1 MKQKT
6 LLILLGTL
14 LFSFFF
20 WACDLTSPIVDDDT
34 DDSEEASAA
43 ADNEDDIADAEA
55 NNDDDHDETS
65 DYTWSSSDV
74 KSITLDGTSV
84 TESSDDVE
92 VSGTTVTITAAGTY
106 SFRGNL
112 TNGQI
117 VVDAAES
124 DLIRLLLD
132 GVDINCTN
140 SAPIYIK
147 SAEKVIVVVNENT
160 ENTLTDGSSY
170 DYDDVEDE
178 EPNATIFSKT
188 NLTLFGEGKLTI
200 DGNFNDAINSKDG
213 LIVDVNQLEIDAVDD
228 GIRGKDYLIIKDGTI
243 NITTGGDGLKSDN
256 DNDETRGYIEIL
268 TVDIDITA
276 GGDAI
281 SAETDILI
289 EDGTFDLTTNGS
301 ISYSDTS
308 LKGMKSGVNM
318 IVNGGTF
325 TINSSEDAIHSDQT
339 ITLNGGTYT
348 ISASDD
354 GIHADYNLTINT
366 GDYTITKS
374 YEGIESTSGDL
385 LINGGTF
392 DIVSS
397 DDGLNVAAGGDN
409 MGGGP
414 GGWGKSAT
422 ASYTLYLVPDFMAV
436 NAQGDGL
443 DSNGSIEMSD
453 GLVIVN
459 GPTGSGN
466 GILDYDDSFVQT
478 GGTLIGAGS
487 SGMLQAPGS
496 SSSVNCVALVF
507 RSTLQDGTLCH
518 IETSEGEEVVTFEPA
533 KDFQAFIYSS
543 PKLDQ
548 GVSYNFYSGGS
559 ATGTAQNGYYTE
571 ANYTAGTLQKTFT
584 LSQRITGYQLSN

>member
-6 LLILLGTL
+6 LLIFLVTFMFT
-14 LFSFFF
+14 FSF
-20 WACDLTSPIVDDDT
+20 WSCDVMSTGFDDDT
-34 DDSEEASAA
+34 EETEEEAEA
-43 ADNEDDIADAEA
+43 ADNEEDIDDAVA
-55 NNDDDHDETS
+55 NNDGDHDETS
-65 DYTWSSSDV
+65 DYTWSNSDV
-74 KSITLDGTSV
+74 ETVTLNGSSV
-84 TESSDDVE
+84 TESSDNIS
-92 VSGTTVTITAAGTY
+92 VSGSKLTISAAGNY
-106 SFRGNL
+106 SFSGSL
-112 TNGQI
+112 SNGQI
-117 VVDAAES
+117 IVDAAES
-124 DLIRLLLD
+124 DLVRLILD
-132 GVDINCTN
+132 GVDISSSN

-160 ENTLTDGSSY
+160 ENTLSDGTSY
-170 DYDDVEDE
+170 DYDDAEDE
-178 EPNATIFSKT
+178 EPNSTIFSKT
-188 NLTLFGEGKLTI
+188 NLTVFGDGKLTI
-200 DGNFNDAINSKDG
+200 DANFNDGINSKDG

-243 NITTGGDGLKSDN
+243 NITSAGDGLKSDN
-256 DNDETRGYIEIL
+256 DNDETRGYIQIL

-289 EDGTFDLTTNGS
+289 ENGNFDLTTNGNS
-301 ISYSDTS
+301 SYSDTS
-308 LKGMKSGVNM
+308 LKGLKSGVNL
-318 IVNGGTF
+318 IVNAGTF
-325 TINSSEDAIHSDQT
+325 AINSAEDAIHSDQT

-354 GIHADYNLTINT
+354 GIHADYDLTINS

-385 LINGGTF
+385 RIDGGTF
-392 DIVSS
+392 DITSS
-397 DDGLNVAAGGDN
+397 DDGLNVAAGGDS

-422 ASYTLYLVPDFMAV
+422 ASYTLYLAPEFMAV

-443 DSNGSIEMSD
+443 DSNGSVEMSD
-453 GLVIVN
+453 GIVIVN

-466 GILDYDDSFVQT
+466 GILDYDDSFIQT

-496 SSSVNCVALVF
+496 SSSINCVALVF
-507 RSTLQDGTLCH
+507 RSTKDDGTLCH
-518 IETSEGEEVVTFEPA
+518 IETAGGEELVTFKPA
-533 KDFQAFIYSS
+533 KDFQAFIFSS
-543 PKLDQ
+543 PELDQ

-559 ATGTAQNGYYTE
+559 VSGTEENGYYTD
-571 ANYTAGTLQKTFT
+571 ATYSAGTLQKTFT
-584 LSQRITGYQLSN
+584 LSQRVTGYQLSN

>member
-6 LLILLGTL
+6 LLILLGIL
-14 LFSFFF
+14 LFSF

-34 DDSEEASAA
+34 DDTEEASAA
-43 ADNEDDIADAEA
+43 ADNEDDITDANA
-55 NNDDDHDETS
+55 NNDGDHEKTS
-65 DYTWSSSDV
+65 DYTWSSADV
-74 KSITLDGTSV
+74 NSITLNGTSV
-84 TESSDDVE
+84 TESSDNVE
-92 VSGTTVTITAAGTY
+92 VNGSIITITATGTY
-106 SFRGNL
+106 SFSGNL
-112 TNGQI
+112 SNGQI
-117 VVDAAES
+117 VVEAAET
-124 DLIRLLLD
+124 DLVRLLLD

-147 SAEKVIVVVNENT
+147 SAEKVIVVVNQNT
-160 ENTLTDGSSY
+160 ENKLTDGSSY

-188 NLTLFGEGKLTI
+188 DLTLYGEGKLVLN
-200 DGNFNDAINSKDG
+200 GNFNDAVNSKDG
-213 LIVDVNQLEIDAVDD
+213 LIVDVNQLEINAVDD

-243 NITTGGDGLKSDN
+243 NITAGGDGLKSDN
-256 DNDETRGYIEIL
+256 ENDETRGYIEIL

-289 EDGTFDLTTNGS
+289 ENGTFDLTTNGS
-301 ISYSDTS
+301 SSYSDTS
-308 LKGMKSGVNM
+308 LKGLKSGVNM
-318 IVNGGTF
+318 IVNTGTF
-325 TINSSEDAIHSDQT
+325 TISSAEDAIHSDQT
-339 ITLNGGTYT
+339 ITLNGGTYN

-354 GIHADYNLTINT
+354 GIHADYDLTINT
-366 GDYTITKS
+366 GDYAITKS

-385 LINGGTF
+385 SINGGTF

-422 ASYTLYLVPDFMAV
+422 ATYTLHLAPDFMAV

-443 DSNGSIEMSD
+443 DSNGSVEMSD

-466 GILDYDDSFVQT
+466 GILDYDDSFIQT

-496 SSSVNCVALVF
+496 SSSINCVVFVF
-507 RSTLQDGTLCH
+507 RSTKQDGTLCH
-518 IETSEGEEVVTFEPA
+518 IETSDGEDLVSFKPA
-533 KDFQAFIYSS
+533 KDFQAFIFSS
-543 PKLDQ
+543 PELDQ
-548 GVSYNFYSGGS
+548 GVSYDFYSGGS
-559 ATGTAQNGYYTE
+559 ASGTAQNGYYSDAT
-571 ANYTAGTLQKTFT
+571 YTAGTLQKTFT
-584 LSQRITGYQLSN
+584 LSQRVTGYQLSY

>member
-6 LLILLGTL
+6 LLILLGTI
-14 LFSFFF
+14 LFSISF
-20 WACDLTSPIVDDDT
+20 WACDLTSTIVDDDV
-34 DDSEEASAA
+34 DDTEEATAA
-43 ADNEDDIADAEA
+43 ADNENEITDAEA
-55 NNDDDHDETS
+55 NNDGDHEQTS

-74 KSITLDGTSV
+74 KSISLIGTSV
-84 TESSDDVE
+84 SKSSDDVS
-92 VSGTTVTITAAGTY
+92 VSGSTITITAAGTY
-106 SFRGNL
+106 SFNGNL
-112 TNGQI
+112 SNGQI
-117 VVDAAES
+117 VVEAAET
-124 DLIRLLLD
+124 DLVRLVLD
-132 GVDINCTN
+132 GVDISCTN

-147 SAEKVIVVVNENT
+147 SAEKVIVVANANT
-160 ENTLTDGSSY
+160 ENTLSDGSSY

-188 NLTLFGEGKLTI
+188 DLTLYGEGKLVLN
-200 DGNFNDAINSKDG
+200 GNFNDAVNSKDG
-213 LIVDVNQLEIDAVDD
+213 LIVDINQLVINAIDD

-243 NITTGGDGLKSDN
+243 KINSGGDGLKSDN

-289 EDGTFDLTTNGS
+289 ENGTFDLTTNGS
-301 ISYSDTS
+301 SSYSDTS
-308 LKGMKSGVNM
+308 LKGLKSGVNM
-318 IVNGGTF
+318 IVNAGTF

-354 GIHADYNLTINT
+354 GIHADYDLTINS

-385 LINGGTF
+385 SINGGTF

-422 ASYTLYLVPDFMAV
+422 ASYTLYLAPDFMAV

-443 DSNGSIEMSD
+443 DSNGSIEMSN

-466 GILDYDDSFVQT
+466 GILDYDDSFLQT

-496 SSSVNCVALVF
+496 YSSINCVALVF
-507 RSTLQDGTLCH
+507 RSTQQEGTLCH
-518 IETSEGEEVVTFEPA
+518 IETSDGNELVTFEPA

-543 PKLDQ
+543 PELEQ
-548 GVSYNFYSGGS
+548 GLSYNFYNGGTAS
-559 ATGTAQNGYYTE
+559 GTAQKGYYTD
-571 ANYTAGTLQKTFT
+571 ASYTAGTLQKTFT